1 MGKGTFYK
9 QVILMRLPVDTL
21 VQRYHQNLYAV
32 AYSVCSN
39 REDAEEAAQDA
50 FIQYHLT
57 KKEFDSE
64 EHIRAWLIRVAINK
78 AKNAAK
84 SFWRRNR
91 IPLEEQMATFSFES
105 DEASQVFEAVMQLAP
120 KYRIVVHLFYYEDYS
135 VREIADILHLSEANV
150 KTRLSRA
157 RAMLRDTL
165 KEVWSDD
172 E

>member
-50 FIQYHLT
+50 FIQYHIS

-64 EHIRAWLIRVAINK
+64 EHIRAWLIRVTINK

-84 SFWRRNR
+84 RFWRRNR
-91 IPLEEQMATFSFES
+91 TSLEDQLTTLSFES
-105 DEASQVFEAVMQLAP
+105 EEASQVFEAVMQLAP

-135 VREIADILHLSEANV
+135 VREITEILKISEANV

-157 RAMLRDTL
+157 RVMLRDTL

>member
-1 MGKGTFYK
+1 
-9 QVILMRLPVDTL
+9 MRLPVDML

-50 FIQYHLT
+50 FIQYHIS

-64 EHIRAWLIRVAINK
+64 EHIRAWLIRVTINK
-78 AKNAAK
+78 EKNAAK

-91 IPLEEQMATFSFES
+91 ISLEDQLATLSFES
-105 DEASQVFEAVMQLAP
+105 EEASQVFESVMQLAP

-135 VREIADILHLSEANV
+135 VREIAEILKISEANV

>member
-1 MGKGTFYK
+1 MPG
-9 QVILMRLPVDTL
+9 
-21 VQRYHQNLYAV
+21 
-32 AYSVCSN
+32 SS
-39 REDAEEAAQDA
+39 
-50 FIQYHLT
+50 
-57 KKEFDSE
+57 
-64 EHIRAWLIRVAINK
+64 
-78 AKNAAK
+78 AK

-91 IPLEEQMATFSFES
+91 TSLEDQLTTLSFES
-105 DEASQVFEAVMQLAP
+105 EEASQVFEAVMQLAP

-135 VREIADILHLSEANV
+135 VREIAEILKISEANV

>member
-1 MGKGTFYK
+1 
-9 QVILMRLPVDTL
+9 MRLPVDML

-39 REDAEEAAQDA
+39 REDAEEAAQDT
-50 FIQYHLT
+50 FIQYHIS

-64 EHIRAWLIRVAINK
+64 EHIRAWLIRVTINK

-84 SFWRRNR
+84 SFRRRNR
-91 IPLEEQMATFSFES
+91 TSLEDQLTTLSFES
-105 DEASQVFEAVMQLAP
+105 EEASQVFEAVMQLAP

-135 VREIADILHLSEANV
+135 VREIAEILKISEANV

>member
-1 MGKGTFYK
+1 
-9 QVILMRLPVDTL
+9 
-21 VQRYHQNLYAV
+21 
-32 AYSVCSN
+32 
-39 REDAEEAAQDA
+39 
-50 FIQYHLT
+50 
-57 KKEFDSE
+57 
-64 EHIRAWLIRVAINK
+64 
-78 AKNAAK
+78 
-84 SFWRRNR
+84 
-91 IPLEEQMATFSFES
+91 MATLSFES
-105 DEASQVFEAVMQLAP
+105 DDASQVFEAVMQLAP

>member
-50 FIQYHLT
+50 FIQYHIS

-64 EHIRAWLIRVAINK
+64 EHIRAWLIRVPINK

-91 IPLEEQMATFSFES
+91 TSLEDQLTTLSFES
-105 DEASQVFEAVMQLAP
+105 EEASQVFEAVMQLAP

-135 VREIADILHLSEANV
+135 VREIAEILKISEANV